1 MASVPLRFSAS
12 PRFFVPLRFIAT
24 CALVLACLPPQPVT
38 ARDRLD
44 SVAVVVDQAKV
55 IKLPDS
61 TQTVIVG
68 NPMIADV
75 TVQKN
80 GILVV
85 TGKSFGVTNM
95 IALDGKGAML
105 AESRVMVRPATDTV
119 VTIHR
124 GMERE
129 SYSCA
134 PQCQP
139 TIQLGDAGRFFDS
152 AGGQVNNRNQWATPN
167 R

>member
-1 MASVPLRFSAS
+1 MPRRVRRIAMLALLASGAA
-12 PRFFVPLRFIAT
+12 FVAG
-24 CALVLACLPPQPVT
+24 T
-38 ARDRLD
+38 A
-44 SVAVVVDQAKV
+44 VANERAVVSVVVDQAKV
-55 IKLPDS
+55 IRLPEK

-68 NPMIADV
+68 NPMIADIS
-75 TVQKN
+75 VQKN

-85 TGKSFGVTNM
+85 TGKSFGVTNF
-95 IALDGKGAML
+95 IALDSAGGML
-105 AESRVMVRPATDTV
+105 AESRVTV
-119 VTIHR
+119 TAASDSVVVVQR

-139 TIQLGDAGRFFDS
+139 AIQLGDSTKFFGEV
-152 AGGQVNNRNQWATPN
+152 GGQATTRNQMASPQ